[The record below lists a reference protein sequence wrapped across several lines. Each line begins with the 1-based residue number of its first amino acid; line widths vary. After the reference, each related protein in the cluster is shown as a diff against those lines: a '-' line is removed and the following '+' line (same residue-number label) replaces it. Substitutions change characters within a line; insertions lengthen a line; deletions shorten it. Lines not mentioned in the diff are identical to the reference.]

1 MGASISAYFL
11 QGGWIVHAFSPSDLT
26 RRSLAARVEMH
37 LGRNESAVQMQV
49 HAALENIPWADIDLV
64 IETVKEDLGVKRA
77 IFSAIEKLARPDT
90 PIASN
95 TSGFLVSDIAAGM
108 KTVERVAG
116 LHHFMP
122 AHLVPLVEIVGT
134 AATNAHTVDVLKQW
148 MEALGKIPIVCAR
161 ELPGLV
167 ANRIQHA
174 LMREALYLISEGI
187 ASPDDI
193 DKAVRYGF
201 GFRYAAAGPILQKEL
216 SGWDINC
223 QAAAAIYPSLCND
236 ALPNRTAAALV
247 AAGKLGTKTREG
259 FWRWNEEQ
267 LEIMIGRYTGA
278 LGKALDIVL
287 GDRVRSQS

>member
-11 QGGWIVHAFSPSDLT
+11 QGGWTVHVYTPSALT
-26 RRSLAARVEMH
+26 RGSFVKRVEAH
-37 LGRNESAVQMQV
+37 LGNSESAAGMRV
-49 HAALENIPWADIDLV
+49 HESLKAMPWPDIDLV
-64 IETVKEDLGVKRA
+64 VETVKEDLGIKRE
-77 IFSAIEKLARPDT
+77 IFSEVEKLARPDT
-90 PIASN
+90 LIATN
-95 TSGFLVSDIAAGM
+95 TSGFLVSEIAAGM
-108 KTVERVAG
+108 KTAERVAG

-134 AATNAHTVDVLKQW
+134 PAISARTLAVLQQW
-148 MEALGKIPIVCAR
+148 MEELGKIPIVCAR

-187 ASPDDI
+187 ATPDDI

-223 QAAAAIYPSLCND
+223 QAAAVIYPSLCND
-236 ALPNRTAAALV
+236 TAPNRTAAALV

-259 FWRWNEEQ
+259 FWRWNDEQ
-267 LEIMIGRYTGA
+267 LEIVIGRYTNA

-287 GDRVRSQS
+287 GDRV